1 MEIITHELMAIS
13 LFLCTAFLLLLG
25 YPVALTLAGTAIFFA
40 VLGNFFDLFPIVLL
54 GVIPNRIFSILTNE
68 TLIAVPL
75 FIFMGNMLDKSG
87 IATDLLS
94 NLGKLWG
101 KTKGGLAYSVLFVG
115 MLMAASTGIVGA
127 TVVTMGILSLPI
139 MLKWKY
145 DKSLSS
151 GIICASGTLG
161 QIIPPSV
168 VLVLLADILQGA
180 NESASII
187 TGELAPNPVSSID
200 LFAGAIIPGFI
211 LVIFYAL
218 WILVYSNL
226 YPYSLEAQKIEF
238 NKSLGLSEFLR
249 SIASPLL
256 LIIIVLGSILSG
268 IATPTESAALGA
280 VGATLIAFYSS
291 KKLKI
296 EMINNVSTE
305 SLKITCMVFFILIGA
320 SVFSLVLRGYGGDR
334 MVEDFLTNL
343 SGGPE
348 YSLLIVMLTIFFL
361 GFFLDFLQIVFV
373 IIPIVGPSL
382 ISLGF
387 DPVWLG
393 ILVAINLQ
401 TSFLTPPFGFALFY
415 FRGVASNQIK
425 TIEIYKGVIPFIIMQ
440 LILLLLVYRFPK
452 LVTYLPSIIS

>member
-1 MEIITHELMAIS
+1 MEIITHEILVIL
-13 LFLCTAFLLLLG
+13 LFIITALLLIFG
-25 YPVALTLAGTAIFFA
+25 YPVALTLAGTAILFA
-40 VLGNFFDLFPIVLL
+40 IIGNFLDIFPIVLL

-87 IATDLLS
+87 IATQLLT
-94 NLGKLWG
+94 NLGTLWG
-101 KTKGGLAYSVLFVG
+101 KKKGGLAYSVLFVG

-127 TVVTMGILSLPI
+127 TVVTMGILSLPL

-145 DKSLSS
+145 DKSISS

-180 NESASII
+180 NESASVI

-200 LFAGAIIPGFI
+200 LFAGAIFPGLT
-211 LVIFYAL
+211 LVIFYAF
-218 WILVYSNL
+218 WIFIYSSIKPNSLKPFHNNKNKNL
-226 YPYSLEAQKIEF
+226 NFIKVI
-238 NKSLGLSEFLR
+238 KSIS
-249 SIASPLL
+249 SPLF
-256 LIIIVLGSILSG
+256 LIIIVLGSILTG

-280 VGATLIAFYSS
+280 VGATAISYFS
-291 KKLKI
+291 KKLTLDILKK
-296 EMINNVSTE
+296 VSIE
-305 SLKITCMVFFILIGA
+305 SLKITSMVFFILIGA

-334 MVEDFLTNL
+334 MVEDFLTNI
-343 SGGPE
+343 SGGPQ
-348 YSLLIVMLTIFFL
+348 YSLFIVMLTIFVL
-361 GFFLDFLQIVFV
+361 GFFLDFLQIIFV

-382 ISLGF
+382 ISMGF

-393 ILVAINLQ
+393 ILIAINLQ

-415 FRGVASNQIK
+415 FRGVAPKEIK
-425 TIEIYKGVIPFIIMQ
+425 TIDIYKGVVPFIVMQIM
-440 LILLLLVYRFPK
+440 LLFIIFRFPEI
-452 LVTYLPSIIS
+452 VTFLPNIIS

>member
-1 MEIITHELMAIS
+1 MEIITHEILVIL
-13 LFLCTAFLLLLG
+13 LFIITALLLIFG
-25 YPVALTLAGTAIFFA
+25 YPVALTLAGTAILFA
-40 VLGNFFDLFPIVLL
+40 IIGNFLDIFPIVLL

-87 IATDLLS
+87 IATQLLT
-94 NLGKLWG
+94 NLGTLWG
-101 KTKGGLAYSVLFVG
+101 KKKGGLAYSVLFVG

-127 TVVTMGILSLPI
+127 TVVTMGILSLPL

-145 DKSLSS
+145 DKSISS

-180 NESASII
+180 NESASVI

-200 LFAGAIIPGFI
+200 LFAGAIFPGLT
-211 LVIFYAL
+211 LVIFYAF
-218 WILVYSNL
+218 WIFIYSSIKPNSLKPFHNNKNKNL
-226 YPYSLEAQKIEF
+226 NFIKVI
-238 NKSLGLSEFLR
+238 KSIS
-249 SIASPLL
+249 SPLF
-256 LIIIVLGSILSG
+256 LIIIVLGSILTG

-280 VGATLIAFYSS
+280 VGATAISYFS
-291 KKLKI
+291 KKLTLDILKK
-296 EMINNVSTE
+296 VSIE
-305 SLKITCMVFFILIGA
+305 SLKITSMVFFILIGA

-334 MVEDFLTNL
+334 MVEDFLTNI
-343 SGGPE
+343 SGGPQ
-348 YSLLIVMLTIFFL
+348 YSLFIVMLTIFVL
-361 GFFLDFLQIVFV
+361 GFFLDFLQIIFV

-382 ISLGF
+382 ISMGF

-393 ILVAINLQ
+393 ILIAINLQ

-415 FRGVASNQIK
+415 FRGVAPKEIK
-425 TIEIYKGVIPFIIMQ
+425 TIDIYKGVVPFIVMQ
-440 LILLLLVYRFPK
+440 IILLFIIFKFPK
-452 LVTYLPSIIS
+452 IVTFLPNIIS

>member
-1 MEIITHELMAIS
+1 MEIITHEVMAIL
-13 LFLCTAFLLLLG
+13 LFLITAVLLILG
-25 YPVALTLAGTAIFFA
+25 YPVALTLAGTAILFA
-40 VLGNFFDLFPIVLL
+40 VVGNILDIFPIVLL

-87 IATDLLS
+87 VATQLLT
-94 NLGKLWG
+94 NLGNLWG
-101 KTKGGLAYSVLFVG
+101 KKKGGLAYSVLFVG

-127 TVVTMGILSLPI
+127 TVVTMGILSLPL

-145 DKSLSS
+145 DKSISS

-180 NESASII
+180 NESASVI

-200 LFAGAIIPGFI
+200 LFAGAIFPGI
-211 LVIFYAL
+211 TLVIFYDF
-218 WILVYSNL
+218 WIFIYSSTK
-226 YPYSLEAQKIEF
+226 PSSLRPLQNNN
-238 NKSLGLSEFLR
+238 NKELNFVKVLK
-249 SIASPLL
+249 SISSPLL
-256 LIIIVLGSILSG
+256 LIIIVLGSILAG

-280 VGATLIAFYSS
+280 LGAAAISYFS
-291 KKLKI
+291 KKLDLDILKK
-296 EMINNVSTE
+296 VSIE
-305 SLKITCMVFFILIGA
+305 SLKITSMVFFILIGA

-334 MVEDFLTNL
+334 MVEDFLTNI
-343 SGGPE
+343 SGGPQ
-348 YSLLIVMLTIFFL
+348 YSLFIVMLTIFFL
-361 GFFLDFLQIVFV
+361 GFFLDFLQIIFV

-393 ILVAINLQ
+393 ILIAINLQ

-415 FRGVASNQIK
+415 FRGVAPKEIK
-425 TIEIYKGVIPFIIMQ
+425 TIHIYKGVIPFILMQ
-440 LILLLLVYRFPK
+440 ILLLFIIFKFPK
-452 LVTYLPSIIS
+452 IVTFLPNIIS

>member
-1 MEIITHELMAIS
+1 MEIITHEILVIL
-13 LFLCTAFLLLLG
+13 LFIITALLLIFG
-25 YPVALTLAGTAIFFA
+25 YPVALTLAGTAILFA
-40 VLGNFFDLFPIVLL
+40 ILGNILDIFPIVLL

-87 IATDLLS
+87 IATQLLT
-94 NLGKLWG
+94 NLGTLWG
-101 KTKGGLAYSVLFVG
+101 KKKGGLAYSVLFVG

-127 TVVTMGILSLPI
+127 TVVTMGILSLPL

-145 DKSLSS
+145 DKSISS

-180 NESASII
+180 NESASVI

-200 LFAGAIIPGFI
+200 LFAGAIFPGLT
-211 LVIFYAL
+211 LVIFYAF
-218 WILVYSNL
+218 WIFI
-226 YPYSLEAQKIEF
+226 YSLIKPNSLKPF
-238 NKSLGLSEFLR
+238 HNNKNKNLNFIKVLK
-249 SIASPLL
+249 SISSPLF
-256 LIIIVLGSILSG
+256 LIIIVLGSILTG

-280 VGATLIAFYSS
+280 VGATAISYFS
-291 KKLKI
+291 KKLTLDILKK
-296 EMINNVSTE
+296 VSIE
-305 SLKITCMVFFILIGA
+305 SLKITSMVFFILIGA

-334 MVEDFLTNL
+334 MVEDFLTNI
-343 SGGPE
+343 SGGPQ
-348 YSLLIVMLTIFFL
+348 YSLFIVMLTIFVL
-361 GFFLDFLQIVFV
+361 GFFLDFLQIIFV

-382 ISLGF
+382 ISMGF

-393 ILVAINLQ
+393 ILIAINLQ

-415 FRGVASNQIK
+415 FRGVAPKEIK
-425 TIEIYKGVIPFIIMQ
+425 TIDIYKGVVPFIVMQIM
-440 LILLLLVYRFPK
+440 LLFIIFRFPEI
-452 LVTYLPSIIS
+452 VTFLPNIIS

>member
-1 MEIITHELMAIS
+1 MEIITHEILVIL
-13 LFLCTAFLLLLG
+13 LFIITALLLIFG
-25 YPVALTLAGTAIFFA
+25 YPVALTLAGTAILFA
-40 VLGNFFDLFPIVLL
+40 IIGNFLDIFPIVLL

-87 IATDLLS
+87 IATQLLT
-94 NLGKLWG
+94 NLGTLWG
-101 KTKGGLAYSVLFVG
+101 KKKGGLAYSVLFVG

-127 TVVTMGILSLPI
+127 TVVTMGILSLPL

-145 DKSLSS
+145 DKSISS

-180 NESASII
+180 NESASVI

-200 LFAGAIIPGFI
+200 LFAGAIFPGLT
-211 LVIFYAL
+211 LVIFYAF
-218 WILVYSNL
+218 WIFIYSSIKPNSLKPIHNNKNKNL
-226 YPYSLEAQKIEF
+226 NFIKVL
-238 NKSLGLSEFLR
+238 KSIS
-249 SIASPLL
+249 SPLF
-256 LIIIVLGSILSG
+256 LIIIVLGSILTG

-280 VGATLIAFYSS
+280 VGATAISYFS
-291 KKLKI
+291 KKLTLDILKK
-296 EMINNVSTE
+296 VSIE
-305 SLKITCMVFFILIGA
+305 SLKITSMVFFILIGA

-334 MVEDFLTNL
+334 MVEDFLTNI
-343 SGGPE
+343 SGGPQ
-348 YSLLIVMLTIFFL
+348 YSLFIVMLTIFVL
-361 GFFLDFLQIVFV
+361 GFFLDFLQIIFV

-382 ISLGF
+382 ISMGF

-393 ILVAINLQ
+393 ILIAINLQ

-415 FRGVASNQIK
+415 FRGVAPKEIK
-425 TIEIYKGVIPFIIMQ
+425 TIDIYKGVVPFIVIQ
-440 LILLLLVYRFPK
+440 IILLFIIFKFPEI
-452 LVTYLPSIIS
+452 VTFLPNIIS